1 MHSFGFSRAIG
12 SLYSL
17 TTILTTRFFLDLQQ
31 ADRHDMKLRSDDPL
45 HFSGSFG
52 ALSFARAMGPISDVD
67 LPDVMRKEE
76 DMTSESD
83 RSASD
88 AHIDVF
94 EWDIRLDSR
103 PAGRP

>member
-52 ALSFARAMGPISDVD
+52 ALSFARAMGPIGDID
-67 LPDVMRKEE
+67 LPDLMRKEE
-76 DMTSESD
+76 HTTSESD
-83 RSASD
+83 
-88 AHIDVF
+88 
-94 EWDIRLDSR
+94 DSGSGYSLGVGH
-103 PAGRP
+103 PP